1 MWLLYDYYVISMWFR
16 SLAYTMLIPL
26 SGNGMVTGM
35 RYKKWMWFRSF
46 LYTVNPVNVK
56 FGIYGKYGNYDS
68 YIREVAQL
76 KINNLTHKQYFL
88 RTHPRTSPKSPQE
101 LVCKSILPEN
111 QHSIYN
117 YAACR
122 YCRFCRFQTVN
133 SDKNDTLRTYLTFP
147 K

>member
-1 MWLLYDYYVISMWFR
+1 
-16 SLAYTMLIPL
+16 
-26 SGNGMVTGM
+26 
-35 RYKKWMWFRSF
+35 MWFRSF

-88 RTHPRTSPKSPQE
+88 RTHPRTYPKSPQE

-122 YCRFCRFQTVN
+122 FCRFCRFQTVN
-133 SDKNDTLRTYLTFP
+133 SDKNDTLRTYHFRSSRLCVFKKKFSYLGSNTRYYLSFVYP
-147 K
+147 